1 MARTIRWT
9 ESATSDLEEAAE
21 FITRDSRFYAAAL
34 VRETQEAAQSLK
46 SLAERGRR
54 VPEINASD
62 IRELFIRNYR
72 LIYQTMDERI
82 FILAFV
88 HSARDLTALWKRRG
102 NNPQEMSP

>member
-21 FITRDSRFYAAAL
+21 FIARDSRFYAAAL
-34 VRETQEAAQSLK
+34 VRETQEAALSLR
-46 SLAERGRR
+46 SLAERGRM
-54 VPEINASD
+54 VPEINAPD

-72 LIYQTMDERI
+72 LIYHPMGDHI

-102 NNPQEMSP
+102 NPQEMSP